1 MADSRFFKVQ
11 GPFTVGQIAAM
22 AKAELAD
29 SGLAERVIKDVAPL
43 ETAGGEHLSFLDNK
57 LYIDAFVRTQAGACI
72 VAAEHKDRAPAGVAL
87 LFSQYPYRSYALA
100 AQAFYPPVEAVA
112 SIHPS
117 AIIDPSARLGDGCVV
132 EAGVVIAARAVLG
145 RGCHI
150 GPNAVLGEAI
160 ELGEGCAVGACASL
174 SHCVVG
180 ARVTIFPGA
189 RIGQAGFGFAVSA
202 EGVTKV
208 PQLGRVVIEDD
219 VEIGANTTIDRGAGP
234 DTVIG
239 RGTMIDNLVQ
249 IGHNVRIGKGCILA
263 GQVGVS
269 GSTRIEDYAMLGG
282 QAGLVGHLAIGKG
295 AKIGAQA
302 GIFRDVPAG
311 ETIVGSPGVPVR
323 QFFREVAAVQR
334 LAKGKG
340 K

>member
-1 MADSRFFKVQ
+1 MADARFFRVQ
-11 GPFTVGQIAAM
+11 GPFTVGQIAAI

-29 SGLAERVIKDVAPL
+29 PGLAERAIKDVAPL
-43 ETAGGEHLSFLDNK
+43 EVAGGEHLSFLDNK
-57 LYIDAFVRTQAGACI
+57 LYVDAFARTQAGACI

-100 AQAFYPPVEAVA
+100 AQAFYPPVKAVA
-112 SIHPS
+112 FTHPS
-117 AIIDPSARLGDGCVV
+117 AIVDPSAQVAEGCVI
-132 EAGVVIAARAVLG
+132 EAGVVIAARVVLG

-160 ELGEGCAVGACASL
+160 ELGESCTVGACASL
-174 SHCVVG
+174 SHCIVG

-202 EGVTKV
+202 EGVTNV

-282 QAGLVGHLAIGKG
+282 QAGLVGHLTIGKG
-295 AKIGAQA
+295 ARIGAQA
-302 GIFRDVPAG
+302 GIFRDIPAG
-311 ETIVGSPGVPVR
+311 ETVAGCPGVPIR
-323 QFFREVAAVQR
+323 QHFREVVVVQR

>member
-11 GPFTVGQIAAM
+11 GPFTVGEIATI

-29 SGLAERVIKDVAPL
+29 PGLAERVIKDVAPL
-43 ETAGGEHLSFLDNK
+43 ETASVENLSFLDNK
-57 LYIDAFVRTQAGACI
+57 LYVDAFVRTQAGACI
-72 VAAEHKDRAPAGVAL
+72 VAVEHKDRAPAGVAL

-100 AQAFYPPVEAVA
+100 AQAFYPPAKAIA

-117 AIIDPSARLGDGCVV
+117 AIIDPSAQLGEGCVV
-132 EAGVVIAARAVLG
+132 EAGVVIAARVVLG

-150 GPNAVLGEAI
+150 GPNVVLDEAI
-160 ELGEGCAVGACASL
+160 EIGDGCTVGACASL
-174 SHCVVG
+174 SHCIVG

-282 QAGLVGHLAIGKG
+282 QAGLVGHLTIGKG
-295 AKIGAQA
+295 ARIGAQA
-302 GIFRDVPAG
+302 GIFRDIPAG
-311 ETIVGSPGVPVR
+311 ETVAGSPGVPVR
-323 QFFREVAAVQR
+323 QFFREVAAIQR

>member
-11 GPFTVGQIAAM
+11 GPLTVGQIAAI
-22 AKAELAD
+22 AKADLAD
-29 SGLAERVIKDVAPL
+29 PGLAERVIKDVAPL
-43 ETAGGEHLSFLDNK
+43 ETASAEHLSFLDNK
-57 LYIDAFVRTQAGACI
+57 LYVDAFARTQAGACI

-100 AQAFYPPVEAVA
+100 AQAFYPPARATA
-112 SIHPS
+112 SIHAS
-117 AIIDPSARLGDGCVV
+117 AIIDPSARLGEGCVV
-132 EAGVVIAARAVLG
+132 EAGAVIAARVVLG

-150 GPNAVLGEAI
+150 GPNVVLGEAI
-160 ELGEGCAVGACASL
+160 ELGDGCAVGACASL
-174 SHCVVG
+174 SHCIVG

-239 RGTMIDNLVQ
+239 QGTMIDNLVQ

-282 QAGLVGHLAIGKG
+282 QAGLVGHLTIGKG
-295 AKIGAQA
+295 ARIGAQA

-311 ETIVGSPGVPVR
+311 ETVVGSPGVPVR